1 MHFYCA
7 IARIT
12 DKQERIKYEKE
23 LFGTIKYK

>member
-1 MHFYCA
+1 MSFYCA

-23 LFGTIKYK
+23 LFGKIKLK